1 MRLKVQKVF
10 FYAVVT
16 KKHQTAVY
24 ALYST
29 MGLDALGALVYI
41 MQRKW
46 CGHDKPSNRVGQG
59 QV

>member
-1 MRLKVQKVF
+1 MRLKVQKFF

-29 MGLDALGALVYI
+29 MGLDALHGCISVYYA
-41 MQRKW
+41 KEVVW
-46 CGHDKPSNRVGQG
+46 SW
-59 QV
+59 